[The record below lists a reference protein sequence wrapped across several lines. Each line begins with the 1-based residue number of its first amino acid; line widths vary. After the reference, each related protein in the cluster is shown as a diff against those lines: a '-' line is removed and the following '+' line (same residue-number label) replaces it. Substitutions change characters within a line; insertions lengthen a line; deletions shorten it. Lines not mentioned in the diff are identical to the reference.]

1 MAANDVATMVVVLM
15 AKMVDVHN
23 ENNNPV
29 DMVVQRF
36 PCVMVAMVAMIP
48 LF

>member
-36 PCVMVAMVAMIP
+36 PCVMAAAVP